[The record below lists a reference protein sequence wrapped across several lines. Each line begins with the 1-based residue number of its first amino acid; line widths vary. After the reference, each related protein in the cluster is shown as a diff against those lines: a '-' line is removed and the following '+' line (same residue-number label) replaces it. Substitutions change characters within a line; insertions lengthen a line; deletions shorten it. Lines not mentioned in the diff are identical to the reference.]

1 MGKSRLQKGVKNP
14 FALQTNSSVF
24 FIESNGIEGF

>member
-1 MGKSRLQKGVKNP
+1 MDKSSFQKGVKNP

-24 FIESNGIEGF
+24 SSSRMELKDF